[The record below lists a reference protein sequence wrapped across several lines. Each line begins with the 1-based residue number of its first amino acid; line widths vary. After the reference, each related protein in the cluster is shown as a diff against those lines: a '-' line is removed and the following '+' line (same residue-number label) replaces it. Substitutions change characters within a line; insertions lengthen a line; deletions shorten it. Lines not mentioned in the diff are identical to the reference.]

1 MSSLLCSPVHP
12 HPRAQWGFMR
22 RTPIVSLLVVVA
34 LMQQG
39 RGEDQGVK
47 VRYREGSVRGFLV
60 LRNQTGATLAS
71 GEFTQIPQGNTIR
84 ARMFLRFRDGSLH
97 DETTVY
103 SQKLTFRLISEHL
116 VQKGRSFPDPCDM
129 TIDTRSQSVSM
140 LGGSKDGKAEAPQ
153 HMDLPSDLSNGLV
166 FNLIKNL
173 RIDGPQVKVSYLA
186 PSAKPRLVKLA
197 ISLLKES
204 KFTVAGRSLK
214 AAEWNVKADIGG
226 LAGIVAPMIGK
237 QPPDTHVWVTE
248 GSVPAIV
255 RVDTTLYVGGPV
267 WSIQLA
273 SPTW

>member
-1 MSSLLCSPVHP
+1 
-12 HPRAQWGFMR
+12 MR
-22 RTPIVSLLVVVA
+22 RTPIVSLLVLVA

-39 RGEDQGVK
+39 HGEDRAVR

-60 LRNQTGATLAS
+60 LRSQAGATLAS
-71 GEFTQIPQGNTIR
+71 GEFSQILQGNTIR

-103 SQKLTFRLISEHL
+103 SQKLAFRLISDHL
-116 VQKGRSFPDPCDM
+116 VQRGRSFPNPCDM
-129 TIDTRSQSVSM
+129 RIDVPSQLVSM
-140 LGGSKDGKAEAPQ
+140 LGCSKEDKAQAPE
-153 HMDLPSDLSNGLV
+153 HMELPSDLSNGLV

-173 RIDGPQVKVSYLA
+173 RTDGPQVKVSYLV
-186 PSAKPRLVKLA
+186 PSAKPRLLRLA
-197 ISLLKES
+197 ISLLNEGR
-204 KFTVAGRSLK
+204 FTVAGRSLK
-214 AAEWNVKADIGG
+214 AAEWNVKAELGG

-237 QPPDTHVWVTE
+237 QPPDTHVWVAE
-248 GSVPAIV
+248 GAVPAIV

>member
-1 MSSLLCSPVHP
+1 MK
-12 HPRAQWGFMR
+12 
-22 RTPIVSLLVVVA
+22 RTLIVSLLVVGA
-34 LMQQG
+34 LVQQG
-39 RGEDQGVK
+39 YGEDQAVK

-60 LRNQTGATLAS
+60 LRNQTGSTLAS

-84 ARMFLRFRDGSLH
+84 ARTFLRFRDGSLH

-103 SQKLTFRLISEHL
+103 SQNLTFRLISEHL
-116 VQKGRSFPDPCDM
+116 VQKGRSFPDRCDM
-129 TIDTRSQSVSM
+129 TIDARSQSVTM
-140 LGGSKDGKAEAPQ
+140 LGCSKDPKAAGPE

-173 RIDGPQVKVSYLA
+173 RTDGPQVRVSYLA
-186 PSAKPRLVKLA
+186 PSSKPRMLKLA

-204 KFTVAGRSLK
+204 KLTVAGRSLK
-214 AAEWNVKADIGG
+214 AAEWNVKAELGG
-226 LAGIVAPMIGK
+226 LTGIVAPMIGK
-237 QPPDTHVWVTE
+237 QPPDTHVWVAE

-255 RVDTTLYVGGPV
+255 RVDTTLYPGGPV